1 MSGIIKELIRKPFIK
16 GMIRRRLM
24 EITPEEA
31 RSLVKTLLWQ
41 DIEVV
46 FGVMG
51 ALPSCINAAAAALG
65 TLAHELNTKVSPEMS
80 RGFARS
86 LVQDIDTAII
96 IDSMQATTALMRN
109 MTEASPELKN
119 FMTDKVPGIIAS
131 GINSGT
137 AGINRLCKENPE
149 ILGSFVNSLISG
161 IDKNALNEASFNIAE
176 VFLDARP
183 GLAGWTLK
191 LIKRRVSKHF
201 KRLHA

>member
-1 MSGIIKELIRKPFIK
+1 MSGIIKELIKRPLLK
-16 GMIRRRLM
+16 GMLRRRLK

-31 RSLVKTLLWQ
+31 RSLVKTILWQ

-46 FGVMG
+46 FGIIG

-65 TLAHELNTKVSPEMS
+65 TLAYELNRSVSPEMS
-80 RGFARS
+80 RGFALS
-86 LVQDIDTAII
+86 LIQDVDTDII
-96 IDSMQATTALMRN
+96 RESAQAVAALSGGMI
-109 MTEASPELKN
+109 EASPELKT
-119 FMTDKVPGIIAS
+119 FMIDKAPGVIAS

-149 ILGSFVNSLISG
+149 LLGSFVNSLISG
-161 IDKNALNEASFNIAE
+161 IDKNALNEASLNIAE

-191 LIKRRVSKHF
+191 LIKRRASKRF
-201 KRLHA
+201 RRPGM